1 MTTKSIE
8 SICHTLAAHS
18 ESREAVVAGRSFVP
32 LLPLLEHPFAQVQS
46 AIPVALAAVGFSH
59 KEIEN
64 TSTERIAIFALTKA
78 NLGTYWGELAISWLE
93 QGLQMNE
100 NFAVALET
108 IAQNDRFCQADR
120 HRAFALTKRWQRSL
134 TGPKH

>member
-100 NFAVALET
+100 ILQWRLRQSHKT
-108 IAQNDRFCQADR
+108 T
-120 HRAFALTKRWQRSL
+120 AFAKPIGTEPLL
-134 TGPKH
+134 